1 MWDIVWVSPQGHRSV
16 FVSRHFLLQA
26 PQCPCS
32 VRKRFSRDHCCRGR
46 SLTLDYWQPQTTDN
60 DFQRAAAFL
69 SVSVMDY
76 DCRRF
81 SADTLWIC
89 VIFGHGK
96 TVLKKKRHLSVV
108 QLIQQ
113 QSDCCVALWDAC
125 TCVVMPCSLYVGC
138 FPSFV
143 TIRYNWI
150 VHEVRI
156 CRGRELHFEHASWN
170 LINQIV

>member
-32 VRKRFSRDHCCRGR
+32 VHKWFSRDHCCRGR

-89 VIFGHGK
+89 VIFGHRKSEVYCQRK
-96 TVLKKKRHLSVV
+96 TMLTKTSRRPARAKPSRTLDDGFANDRWRFFWYS
-108 QLIQQ
+108 LL
-113 QSDCCVALWDAC
+113 ALRA
-125 TCVVMPCSLYVGC
+125 
-138 FPSFV
+138 V
-143 TIRYNWI
+143 TPLPKDPNILDPAPVTPPTAY
-150 VHEVRI
+150 
-156 CRGRELHFEHASWN
+156 AT
-170 LINQIV
+170 